1 MAWHKQLIMS
11 VAASLVAAYIW
22 EQYKAKEKQPGA

>member
-11 VAASLVAAYIW
+11 VAASLVATYIW
-22 EQYKAKEKQPGA
+22 EQYKASQKQQGA

>member
-22 EQYKAKEKQPGA
+22 EQYKAKEQKPGA

>member
-11 VAASLVAAYIW
+11 VAASLVAAYLW
-22 EQYKAKEKQPGA
+22 EQFKASDKQPGA